1 MALETSAHID
11 AQGTNVSDKTV
22 KIWKDLNLNFTK
34 HPLTND
40 VNRVYDVEA
49 IKRSVKNLILTDY
62 GERPFQPWIGS
73 NIRALLFENVDALT
87 VSSLVTQIELLLEN
101 FEPRV
106 VLEAVDVDEMI
117 DSNAIKITIQFTL
130 TNSSS
135 GEVYTLDTFL
145 DKLK

>member
-1 MALETSAHID
+1 MALETSAHTD

-40 VNRVYDVEA
+40 VSRVYDVEA

>member
-101 FEPRV
+101 FEPGV